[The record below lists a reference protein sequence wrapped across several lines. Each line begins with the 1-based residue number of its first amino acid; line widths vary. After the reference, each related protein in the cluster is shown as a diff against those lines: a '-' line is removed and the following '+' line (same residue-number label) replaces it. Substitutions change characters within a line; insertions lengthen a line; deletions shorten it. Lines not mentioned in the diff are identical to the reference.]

1 MEKIC
6 KYCSNYNKGKCS
18 ILNEKLSTDVSL
30 SYRGVLNIIENFFN
44 NNFRLYLP
52 PEDLEKLATQLS
64 DKIESFVEAEI
75 ENPIIYNDETDDFSC
90 NNRKII
96 VRNVYT
102 HSNQIFDTYQV
113 KQKIKKKDIEWT
125 FYKKSKGK
133 FSFPKKN
140 ICDCP

>member
-18 ILNEKLSTDVSL
+18 ILNEKLSTDVSF

-44 NNFRLYLP
+44 DNFRLYLP

-75 ENPIIYNDETDDFSC
+75 ENPIICNDETDDFSC
-90 NNRKII
+90 NYWR
-96 VRNVYT
+96 
-102 HSNQIFDTYQV
+102 
-113 KQKIKKKDIEWT
+113 
-125 FYKKSKGK
+125 
-133 FSFPKKN
+133 
-140 ICDCP
+140 

>member
-18 ILNEKLSTDVSL
+18 ILNEKLSTDVSF
-30 SYRGVLNIIENFFN
+30 SYWGVLNIIENFFN
-44 NNFRLYLP
+44 DNFRLYLP

-90 NNRKII
+90 NYWR
-96 VRNVYT
+96 
-102 HSNQIFDTYQV
+102 
-113 KQKIKKKDIEWT
+113 
-125 FYKKSKGK
+125 
-133 FSFPKKN
+133 
-140 ICDCP
+140 

>member
-18 ILNEKLSTDVSL
+18 ILNEKLSTDVSF

-44 NNFRLYLP
+44 DNFRLYLP

-64 DKIESFVEAEI
+64 DKIESFVDAEI

-90 NNRKII
+90 NYWR
-96 VRNVYT
+96 
-102 HSNQIFDTYQV
+102 
-113 KQKIKKKDIEWT
+113 
-125 FYKKSKGK
+125 
-133 FSFPKKN
+133 
-140 ICDCP
+140 

>member
-6 KYCSNYNKGKCS
+6 KYCSHYNKGKCS

-90 NNRKII
+90 NYWR
-96 VRNVYT
+96 
-102 HSNQIFDTYQV
+102 
-113 KQKIKKKDIEWT
+113 
-125 FYKKSKGK
+125 
-133 FSFPKKN
+133 
-140 ICDCP
+140 

>member
-90 NNRKII
+90 NYWR
-96 VRNVYT
+96 
-102 HSNQIFDTYQV
+102 
-113 KQKIKKKDIEWT
+113 
-125 FYKKSKGK
+125 
-133 FSFPKKN
+133 
-140 ICDCP
+140 